1 MVTTRGRKPIV
12 WISLCLFGILLPVFV
27 AADDHGA
34 RKRQRERKRDGL
46 KHQPEL
52 CVAPVT
58 DPTYRETCGACHF
71 AYQPGLLPSRSWVA
85 ILAQL
90 DEHFGDPVDVEP
102 ESKATIGRYLL
113 ANAAEYSSGECAAK
127 ILRSAKGQ
135 TPARVTEVPCFI
147 RKHHEVPP
155 DVLKRESIGSLS
167 NCTAC
172 HKTAEQGIYDDDQV
186 VISE

>member
-1 MVTTRGRKPIV
+1 MVTTRGRKPII

-127 ILRSAKGQ
+127 ILRSAKRTNSSPGDRGPLLHPQ
-135 TPARVTEVPCFI
+135 ASR
-147 RKHHEVPP
+147 
-155 DVLKRESIGSLS
+155 GSPGCSQAGVHRFSVQLH
-167 NCTAC
+167 CLPQ
-172 HKTAEQGIYDDDQV
+172 TAEQGTYDDDQV
-186 VISE
+186 VIPE